1 MPINYYVSTYSA
13 HASLLAKLAGSK
25 QSEIKKIC
33 VSYGGLKVPKGS
45 FNECNWKSIF
55 KNLVESKQVL
65 HAKII
70 LKQNAPKNELWLWTG
85 NLRSCTKKSQN
96 ILISLKI
103 NKALAG
109 DIKSWFEEGPNKH
122 LVLTKSNTSKIA
134 AKPFAGAMVNILSER
149 IKILNRN
156 DCNETYIFSPWGSS
170 EVLEKLLKCDQVKNV
185 NIYTRFALGKM
196 WLDYNSK
203 KIISRNIANE
213 KEAFPHSKCMFITNA
228 KGNIIWAYI
237 GSANFTTQ
245 AMKKSINEKSNIEY
259 ALIVDGEDACKQLTP
274 ILEGLKKTK
283 LWKKRPRIGKGSNH
297 INDGENVELGLEE
310 TGDADSSNNFKTREI
325 IKECSKLIN
334 KEQEQ
339 IFDEI
344 YKKGDLGEHTFKKD
358 KNYLFKVMGVGVFFH
373 LLVQKK
379 NMEWIEMPY
388 KRTIVDKIP
397 YGCVEADQSVENIF
411 KALSK
416 AGNSNN
422 SSKKKTKG
430 PKLDLSI
437 HERNLRFPYEKLK
450 NKKIRSIIES
460 ELIKMEK
467 NRMSISDNCR
477 KLVDL
482 WLPMINLMN
491 KKGDVK

>member
-1 MPINYYVSTYSA
+1 MSIKYYVSTYSA
-13 HASLLAKLAGSK
+13 HASLLSKMTEGK
-25 QSEIKKIC
+25 QSEIEKLC

-45 FNECNWKSIF
+45 FNESNWKPIF
-55 KNLVESKQVL
+55 KNLFESKQVL
-65 HAKII
+65 HAKVI
-70 LKQNAPKNELWLWTG
+70 LKQNAHNNELWLWTG

-109 DIKSWFEEGPNKH
+109 NIKSWFKEGPNKH
-122 LVLTKSNTSKIA
+122 LVLTKSKTSKLA
-134 AKPFAGAMVNILSER
+134 AKPFTGALVNILSES
-149 IKILNRN
+149 IKKLDEK

-170 EVLEKLLKCDQVKNV
+170 EVLEKLLKCNQVKNV
-185 NIYTRFALGKM
+185 NIYTRFDSNKM

-203 KIISRNIANE
+203 KIISRNIADKKAE
-213 KEAFPHSKCMFITNA
+213 FPHSKCMFITNA
-228 KGNIIWAYI
+228 KGNIIWAYV

-245 AMKKSINEKSNIEY
+245 AMKKSINENSNIEY
-259 ALIVDGEDACKQLTP
+259 ALVVDGENACKRLMP
-274 ILEGLKKTK
+274 ILDGLKSGQ
-283 LWKKRPRIGKGSNH
+283 WENRPRIGKGTNH
-297 INDGENVELGLEE
+297 INDGEDVELGLEE
-310 TGDADSSNNFKTREI
+310 TGDADSNDNFKTREI

-339 IFDEI
+339 IFDDI
-344 YKKGDLGEHTFKKD
+344 YKEGDLKEHTFKKD
-358 KNYLFKVMGVGVFFH
+358 KKYLFKVRGVGIFFH

-379 NMEWIEMPY
+379 NMDWIEMPY
-388 KRTIVDKIP
+388 KRTIKDKIP
-397 YGCVEADQSVENIF
+397 YGCVEANQSVENIF
-411 KALSK
+411 KALNK
-416 AGNSNN
+416 PGNSNN

-430 PKLDLSI
+430 PKLNLSI

-491 KKGDVK
+491 KKGDAK

>member
-1 MPINYYVSTYSA
+1 MIMSIKYYVSTYSA
-13 HASLLAKLAGSK
+13 HASLLAKMTEGE
-25 QSEIKKIC
+25 QSEIEKLC

-45 FNECNWKSIF
+45 FNESNWKPIF
-55 KNLVESKQVL
+55 KNLFESNQVL
-65 HAKII
+65 HAKVI
-70 LKQNAPKNELWLWTG
+70 LKQNAHKNELWLWTG

-122 LVLTKSNTSKIA
+122 LVLTKSTKITATS
-134 AKPFAGAMVNILSER
+134 FAGAMINVLSES
-149 IKILNRN
+149 IKKLNEN

-170 EVLEKLLKCDQVKNV
+170 EVLEKLLKCNQVKNV
-185 NIYTRFALGKM
+185 NIYTRFDSGKM

-203 KIISRNIANE
+203 KIISRNTADE
-213 KEAFPHSKCMFITNA
+213 KAEFPHSKCMFITNA
-228 KGNIIWAYI
+228 KGNIIWAYV

-245 AMKKSINEKSNIEY
+245 AMTKPIKENSNIEY
-259 ALIVDGEDACKQLTP
+259 ALIVDGENACKRLMP
-274 ILEGLKKTK
+274 ILDGLKSGQ
-283 LWKKRPRIGKGSNH
+283 WKNHRPSGKGSNH

-325 IKECSKLIN
+325 IKTCSKLIN
-334 KEQEQ
+334 KKQEH
-339 IFDEI
+339 IFDAI
-344 YKKGDLGEHTFKKD
+344 YKEGDSDEHPFEKD
-358 KNYLFKVMGVGVFFH
+358 KKYLFKVMGVGIFFH

-379 NMEWIEMPY
+379 NMDWIEMPY
-388 KRTIVDKIP
+388 KRTILDEIP
-397 YGCVEADQSVENIF
+397 YGCVEANQSVENIF
-411 KALSK
+411 KALNKS
-416 AGNSNN
+416 GNSN
-422 SSKKKTKG
+422 STSKKKSKG
-430 PKLDLSI
+430 FKSDSSI
-437 HERNLRFPYEKLK
+437 HEWNLRFPYEKLK

-491 KKGDVK
+491 KKGDAK